1 MSLQFPEAPVSQ
13 NRPVKQIY
21 TVGLLSLALGFGM
34 QARSTVSF
42 SCTVSA
48 TGINFGVYNPLSATG
63 DSAAGSW
70 TVNCTATGSGSAT
83 VSGTL
88 SMSTGSS
95 GQYATRKM
103 VSGTNTLNYN
113 IYLTPGYTQ
122 IFGDGTGGTY
132 APSESGTVTA
142 GQVYQVAGNMYGFM
156 PASQDVAP
164 GSYSDTIIIT
174 VVY

>member
-1 MSLQFPEAPVSQ
+1 MIALC
-13 NRPVKQIY
+13 
-21 TVGLLSLALGFGM
+21 LALGFSM
-34 QARSTVSF
+34 PARAAVSF

-48 TGINFGVYNPLSATG
+48 TGINFGIYNPLSTTG

-70 TVNCTATGSGSAT
+70 TVTCTAAGTGSAT

-103 VSGTNTLNYN
+103 MSGTNTLNYN
-113 IYLTPGYTQ
+113 IYVTPSYTL
-122 IFGDGTGGTY
+122 IFGDGTAGTY

-142 GQVYQVAGNMYGFM
+142 GQVYQVAGNMYGFV
-156 PASQDVAP
+156 PASQDVVP
-164 GSYSDTIIIT
+164 GSYADTIVIT
-174 VVY
+174 VTY